1 MWFLVKIL
9 RLRKVVDSRRR
20 RIHHVLSARTCG
32 SERGERTGHDALVD
46 VVSDQRSVDEERYPL
61 SGQQE
66 AEREEGVGE
75 HFGEDE
81 LSVEQKENER
91 YNTGVSIDFARLGMR
106 W

>member
-1 MWFLVKIL
+1 M
-9 RLRKVVDSRRR
+9 
-20 RIHHVLSARTCG
+20 LSARTCG

-66 AEREEGVGE
+66 TEREEGVGE

-81 LSVEQKENER
+81 LSIGQKRDER
-91 YNTGVSIDFARLGMR
+91 YNTGVSMKLRDWG
-106 W
+106 